1 MTPDAGGG
9 PLVLVAHYLEADLP
23 TLNPF
28 DGVSGDPEGSVRDLA
43 QQGVP
48 LAVTPIGVS
57 VLLYEDVSRLLR
69 DPRLRGP
76 GDDILT
82 MQGITDGRLFRR
94 NREILLFMD
103 GEDHHRLRRLVA
115 KAFTPRAVDRL
126 RPLMRQAFGAALA
139 AVVPHGRCDA
149 VPDLCESYPIHVICA
164 LVGVPSDDWPLFSK
178 WADIILQSLS
188 FDVGSKLEM
197 IETAIEEIDAY
208 VSDLIDD
215 HRRHP
220 GEDLLSELIA
230 VEEQGDKLTS
240 AELLAVTNM
249 ILVAGTDTTRNQ
261 LGLTL
266 HAFATNT
273 QQWQLLRSNPELV
286 PNAVEETIRF
296 SAATGGLP
304 RVAIDDI
311 ELHGVTI
318 PAGTFVALLSGS
330 ANHDPAVLDRPDELD
345 IGREVPSGF
354 TLLTFG
360 GGPHYCLGAS
370 LARAE
375 LQEALSLAAPA
386 LPDLQLDGEVLWRE
400 PFGIWGPRS
409 LPLRWSTTDQR
420 H

>member
-1 MTPDAGGG
+1 M
-9 PLVLVAHYLEADLP
+9 
-23 TLNPF
+23 
-28 DGVSGDPEGSVRDLA
+28 
-43 QQGVP
+43 
-48 LAVTPIGVS
+48 TPIGVS
-57 VLLYEDVSRLLR
+57 VLLHEDVSRLLR

-103 GEDHHRLRRLVA
+103 GEDHHRLRRLVS

-126 RPLMRQAFGAALA
+126 RPVMRQAFGDALS
-139 AVVPHGRCDA
+139 AVAPRGHCDA

-164 LVGVPSDDWPLFSK
+164 LVGVPSNDWPLFSK

-188 FDVGSKLEM
+188 FDISSKLDM
-197 IETAIEEIDAY
+197 IETAIEEIDEY
-208 VSDLIDD
+208 VSGLIDE

-266 HAFATNT
+266 HAFATNP

-304 RVAIDDI
+304 RVALEDI

-318 PAGTFVALLSGS
+318 PAGTFVTLLSGS
-330 ANHDPAVLDRPDELD
+330 ANHDSAILDRPDELD
-345 IGREVPSGF
+345 IAREVPSGF

-375 LQEALSLAAPA
+375 LQEALRLAAPA
-386 LPDLQLDGEVLWRE
+386 LPDLQLGGEVVWRE

-409 LPLRWSTTDQR
+409 LPLRWSTADHQS
-420 H
+420 